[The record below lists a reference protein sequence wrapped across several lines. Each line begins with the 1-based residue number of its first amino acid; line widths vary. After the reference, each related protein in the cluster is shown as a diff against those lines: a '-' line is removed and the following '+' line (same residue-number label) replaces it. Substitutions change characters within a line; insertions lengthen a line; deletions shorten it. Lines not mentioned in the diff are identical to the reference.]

1 MKGNT
6 GTTLMES
13 LLALVMTVLT
23 LTLGLPM
30 MQDFMAN
37 QRMRAWMAGLH
48 TLLNHAREQAVVRQ
62 QRVVVCASS
71 QGRTCDGGVAWNM
84 GVLVFAD
91 HNLDRKRQA
100 DEPVI
105 RFWQTD
111 ASGLRVHTSQGRKT
125 LRYLPDGTS
134 PGSNARITLCD
145 ARGHARAR
153 ALVLSNT
160 GRVRQEWADR
170 GVRIQCN

>member
-6 GTTLMES
+6 GTTVMES
-13 LLALVMTVLT
+13 LLALVITVTT
-23 LTLGLPM
+23 LSLGLPM
-30 MQDFMAN
+30 MQDFIAN
-37 QRMRAWMAGLH
+37 QRMRAWMTGLH

-62 QRVVVCASS
+62 ERVVVCASIQGS
-71 QGRTCDGGVAWNM
+71 QCEDSVAWNM

-91 HNLDRKRQA
+91 RNLDRQRQP

-105 RFWQTD
+105 RFWQSD
-111 ASGLRVHTSQGRKT
+111 ASGLRVHTSRGRKT

-134 PGSNARITLCD
+134 PGSNVRITLCD
-145 ARGHARAR
+145 QRGQARGR